1 MCAIAGLFGN
11 NRAVSLRPRGA
22 ATRPVLR
29 LRCGPFYD
37 EDDFWNRIVEIGLEV
52 IASLL
57 SLPPLQ
63 PLPPLLSLHTAP
75 LTMRKSTAPRLLKL
89 QLGGLLMV
97 FFSASVLLMA
107 SLKDKATGRYPFEPS
122 SVVISVEALK
132 FVVTL
137 CVVAKQGQLGL
148 LRGVFT
154 LSSFRYAVP
163 ALLYMTN
170 NTLDFAVLL
179 YIQAP
184 LASLLNNAKI
194 VLTGIVFR
202 FALGRRL
209 NMIQWISIALLTLG
223 MAIAKEEPGGAH
235 SSIGPGPKGGHV
247 AARASSGG
255 GMAGSMAGSMGG
267 SMGGSGSGLGGGGRG
282 GEGAWGGS
290 GDGVGFIGS
299 LNGHMFGV
307 GLKVRGSGR

>member
-1 MCAIAGLFGN
+1 M
-11 NRAVSLRPRGA
+11 
-22 ATRPVLR
+22 
-29 LRCGPFYD
+29 
-37 EDDFWNRIVEIGLEV
+37 EV

>member
-1 MCAIAGLFGN
+1 
-11 NRAVSLRPRGA
+11 
-22 ATRPVLR
+22 
-29 LRCGPFYD
+29 
-37 EDDFWNRIVEIGLEV
+37 
-52 IASLL
+52 
-57 SLPPLQ
+57 
-63 PLPPLLSLHTAP
+63 
-75 LTMRKSTAPRLLKL
+75 MRKSTAPRLLKL

-107 SLKDKATGRYPFEPS
+107 SLKDKATGRYPFHPS

-132 FVVTL
+132 FVVTF

-154 LSSFRYAVP
+154 LSSFRYALP

-235 SSIGPGPKGGHV
+235 SSIGPGPGGGHV
-247 AARASSGG
+247 AARASTSG
-255 GMAGSMAGSMGG
+255 MGG

-282 GEGAWGGS
+282 GEGVRGGS
-290 GDGVGFIGS
+290 GDGGAFIGS
-299 LNGHMFGV
+299 LSGHMFGV
-307 GLKVRGSGR
+307 GLKVRGSGRVAARGRGGKWRWLWR